1 MSTPIAHPNWKLR
14 ARIWICIMFLLL
26 GGADYLLVR
35 FSMNEFNPA
44 PALLGV
50 AVMGGLGTKLLLIG
64 MWRRMSWTRYTLGL
78 ILVLSIMAFSGA
90 MFYIIGGTM
99 TRPDGMVRP
108 GLAGIGLQALVLIP
122 LAKSR
127 SIRRQMHPLTNAG
140 S

>member
-1 MSTPIAHPNWKLR
+1 
-14 ARIWICIMFLLL
+14 MFLLL